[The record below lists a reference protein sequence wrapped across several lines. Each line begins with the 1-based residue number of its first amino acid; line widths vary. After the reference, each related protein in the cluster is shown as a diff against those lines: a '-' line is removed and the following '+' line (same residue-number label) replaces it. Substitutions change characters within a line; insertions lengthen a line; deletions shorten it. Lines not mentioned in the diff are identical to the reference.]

1 MANVSLQFQ
10 LNLSV
15 KMGCFSIQQGRRKAK
30 HRLAPAASPSL
41 THPSFKILRDFK
53 LGAFSFQFSR
63 SSSNSSST
71 SRCST
76 HHSNLQQCPSG
87 PYTRVRAALHN
98 ASSKLVQNRSRALAG
113 PSSSFR
119 KAQEHCIQ
127 RRREGGNGY
136 GEGRSFISYSAP
148 IPSSAIEQD
157 EDGTFNAHLFPLPL
171 PQTAASTITASEDT
185 SLQFVSPTGSGSSLS
200 SSSSAPFSGCSVSTF
215 THNSK
220 TYNNPLGFHSTTET
234 NSPELKDTSPWRSL
248 AQPLPLPPASDL
260 GASLRE
266 FSYDELAGACLNFAP
281 EFFIRDG
288 GAGSVFK
295 ATVRHTSDEE
305 GAIDIAITRL
315 RRGHAHSYKKWR
327 AEVGSLARLS
337 HPNICKVLGFSREDP
352 SSSSDKIAGVQRER
366 LLVYEHTSNGSLE
379 SLLYCR
385 KGKAPLDWDT
395 RVKIALGAAQ
405 GLAFLHDRLPRQI
418 IYKCFRTLNIQVDL
432 NFNAKLSDYGFAR
445 SPKELPSC
453 SPARSLPL
461 DDPYAAP
468 ETLSCDEV
476 SAKSN
481 VWSFG
486 IVLLELLTGR
496 QNMDDFFVPEERN
509 LLRWCR
515 PYLLDPKRLY
525 LVIDPELKGRYS
537 TRKVKMV
544 ADLALQCLMEDPLS
558 RPSMRDVATSLSCH
572 TTMCNGADSNVNQA
586 FAINSIHSF
595 GNRYNSNILKSR
607 YSKSY
612 NLVSV
617 LASPA
622 RSFTPSS
629 QSYDPMYSPAH
640 NSKTKFRGFLSGEIT
655 REASRSLVGCRG
667 DHPFLSRAGFLSG
680 ELVTHA
686 AEPQR
691 SFSSKGDF
699 RTLK

>member
-1 MANVSLQFQ
+1 
-10 LNLSV
+10 
-15 KMGCFSIQQGRRKAK
+15 MGCFSIQQGRRKSK
-30 HRLAPAASPSL
+30 HNPSL
-41 THPSFKILRDFK
+41 THPSFKILREFK
-53 LGAFSFQFSR
+53 LGAFSFQLNR
-63 SSSNSSST
+63 NSSNSSSN
-71 SRCST
+71 SRGRST
-76 HHSNLQQCPSG
+76 QYSNLQHGPSG
-87 PYTRVRAALHN
+87 PYTRARAALHN
-98 ASSKLVQNRSRALAG
+98 ASSKLVQNHPRALAG
-113 PSSSFR
+113 PSFS
-119 KAQEHCIQ
+119 KAPEHCTQ
-127 RRREGGNGY
+127 RIREDGNGY
-136 GEGRSFISYSAP
+136 GEGRSIISYSAP
-148 IPSSAIEQD
+148 IPSSAIED
-157 EDGTFNAHLFPLPL
+157 EEGALNAHLFPLPL
-171 PQTAASTITASEDT
+171 PRTAASTTSASEDT
-185 SLQFVSPTGSGSSLS
+185 PLQFVSPTGSGSSS
-200 SSSSAPFSGCSVSTF
+200 SSSSSVPFSACSVSAC
-215 THNSK
+215 THNFKS
-220 TYNNPLGFHSTTET
+220 YNNPLGSHSTTET
-234 NSPELKDTSPWRSL
+234 NSAELKNSSPRRSL

-288 GAGSVFK
+288 GAGSVFR

-305 GAIDIAITRL
+305 GAIDIAVTRL
-315 RRGHAHSYKKWR
+315 SRGHAHSYKKWR

-352 SSSSDKIAGVQRER
+352 SSSLDKIAGVQRER

-445 SPKELPSC
+445 SFKELPPC

-476 SAKSN
+476 SAKNN

-515 PYLLDPKRLY
+515 PYLLDPQRLY
-525 LVIDPELKGRYS
+525 LVMDPELKGRYS
-537 TRKVKMV
+537 TRKAKMV
-544 ADLALQCLMEDPLS
+544 ADLALQCLMEDPLA
-558 RPSMRDVATSLSCH
+558 RPSMRDVATSLSSH
-572 TTMCNGADSNVNQA
+572 ISMSNGADSNVNQA
-586 FAINSIHSF
+586 FAINSIHSN
-595 GNRYNSNILKSR
+595 GHRYNSSILK
-607 YSKSY
+607 SKSY
-612 NLVSV
+612 NLASI

-629 QSYDPMYSPAH
+629 HTHDSFYSPAH
-640 NSKTKFRGFLSGEIT
+640 NSKTRFRGFLSGEIT
-655 REASRSLVGCRG
+655 REASRSLAGCRG
-667 DHPFLSRAGFLSG
+667 DHPFLSRSGFLSG
-680 ELVTHA
+680 EIVVHA
-686 AEPQR
+686 AEPHR
-691 SFSSKGDF
+691 SFSSKGYF
-699 RTLK
+699 PTLK